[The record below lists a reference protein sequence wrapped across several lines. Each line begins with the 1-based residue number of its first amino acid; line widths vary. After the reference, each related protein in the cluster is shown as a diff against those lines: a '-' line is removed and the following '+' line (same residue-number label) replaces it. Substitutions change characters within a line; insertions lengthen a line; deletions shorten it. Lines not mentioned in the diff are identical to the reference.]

1 MHLVQILLPVFDND
15 GAAFPA
21 AFFDALAS
29 ELTARFGG
37 LTSYVRAPAEGR
49 WKQADKVAYDEII
62 VLEVMTPDFERDW
75 WRSLRARLEEEFQQ
89 KEVVVRVMPIE
100 RI

>member
-1 MHLVQILLPVFDND
+1 MHLVQILLPVFDNQ
-15 GAAFPA
+15 GEAFPA
-21 AFFDALAS
+21 EVFETLAG

-49 WKQADKVAYDEII
+49 WKHAEKIAYDEII
-62 VLEVMTPDFERDW
+62 VLEVMVPDFDRDW
-75 WRSLRARLEEEFQQ
+75 WKALRARLEAEFRQ
-89 KEVVVRVMPIE
+89 KEVVVRVTGIE